1 MTLEALSRY
10 LVRNRKA
17 EAVRAAELHR
27 TEVALAELQD
37 LIFVNDT
44 RTYLE
49 YSIEVRVAKA
59 YIEEHWAEIMAEVPA
74 VA

>member
-1 MTLEALSRY
+1 
-10 LVRNRKA
+10 
-17 EAVRAAELHR
+17 VRAAELHR